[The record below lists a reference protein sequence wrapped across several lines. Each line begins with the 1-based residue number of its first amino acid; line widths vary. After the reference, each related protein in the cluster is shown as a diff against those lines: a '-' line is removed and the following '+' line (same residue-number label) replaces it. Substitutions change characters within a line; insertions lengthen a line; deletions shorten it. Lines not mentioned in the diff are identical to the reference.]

1 MTLKKVQYKIYMQ
14 ILGALNFKKLEF
26 KVEGIFLQKDTEVI
40 HLKHDITPLLSGEK
54 IIRSVWEN

>member
-1 MTLKKVQYKIYMQ
+1 MQ

>member
-26 KVEGIFLQKDTEVI
+26 KVGIFLQKDTEVI
-40 HLKHDITPLLSGEK
+40 HLKHDIYPPSVWRENYP
-54 IIRSVWEN
+54 RSVWGN